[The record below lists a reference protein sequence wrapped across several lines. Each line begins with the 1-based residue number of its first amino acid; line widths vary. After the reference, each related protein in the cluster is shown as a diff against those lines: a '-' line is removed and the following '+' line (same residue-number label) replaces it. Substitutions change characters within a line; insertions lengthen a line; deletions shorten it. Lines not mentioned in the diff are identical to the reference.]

1 VQRCLDKGFA
11 LDAVTVLCWRG
22 RDKSALLALER
33 LGDWRLAR
41 FSGAYDERGRPVWN
55 DGELRIETVRRFKGQ
70 SADAVVLTEVD
81 FAHLDELRRSLL
93 FVGLTRARMHVELVL
108 TAAAEAALAARADDS
123 D

>member
-1 VQRCLDKGFA
+1 
-11 LDAVTVLCWRG
+11 
-22 RDKSALLALER
+22 
-33 LGDWRLAR
+33 
-41 FSGAYDERGRPVWN
+41 VWN